1 MAMGVELVL
10 RCGNVDDAKMEGWKD
25 GSLHRARGS
34 LLFMRVCGCGGSLA
48 AGRQTPE
55 PEVRRRPRLLVD
67 RVLILSNKLTPSF
80 IKYKQR
86 RKSMFIF
93 EI

>member
-1 MAMGVELVL
+1 ML

-34 LLFMRVCGCGGSLA
+34 LLFTRVCGCGGSLA

-55 PEVRRRPRLLVD
+55 PEEEAFTSVGGSCPHIV
-67 RVLILSNKLTPSF
+67 
-80 IKYKQR
+80 
-86 RKSMFIF
+86 
-93 EI
+93 